1 MSLEIITNNVT
12 AGKAN
17 IEKILREGYI
27 NNFETVQRTKSGK
40 DLVIEVNASI
50 IDYKGRKAILSLNHD
65 ITQRKKA
72 EENALKLSKAVVQS
86 PVSIVITDNKSNIEF
101 VNPMFT
107 RVTGY
112 TAEEVIGKKL
122 SILKSGYHSNEFY
135 KNLWDTLLSGKDFIG
150 EMYNKKKNGEFFWEN
165 AFISPILNES
175 GDITHFIA
183 VKEDITEKKKHLE
196 EITAAKERAEEM
208 NRLKTTFLTNMSHE
222 LRTPLIGLLGL
233 SEAMLDEL
241 EGDLK
246 ESMDMINQSGQRL
259 LRTLSTILDYSKIES
274 EKIEIAVTE
283 VTIED
288 LLKNQV
294 KLYQAFARKKGV
306 SIIENFEL
314 SDAKILTDEK
324 LLYDI
329 INNLLNN
336 AVKFTSRGTVTLSA
350 FKDEKYLT
358 IKVADTGIGIAKDK
372 LEIVFEE
379 FRQASEGTSR
389 SFEGTGLGLAIAKKY
404 TLLLNGNINVVSK
417 VGKGSIFTVKLP
429 LNPGNVS
436 HDISN
441 NKPKLP
447 DHKLQKEGFKKVL
460 LVEDDSISRKTI
472 GKMLENDYYI
482 VSVNNA
488 KDAIKNAKNEIYDA
502 ILMDINLG
510 RGMDGIQATKVIRK
524 INGYESIPIIAMT
537 AYAMEKDK
545 EEFLRCGCSHYIAK
559 PFSIK
564 EILAYLERVLTN
576 QLKNR
581 KN

>member
-1 MSLEIITNNVT
+1 
-12 AGKAN
+12 
-17 IEKILREGYI
+17 
-27 NNFETVQRTKSGK
+27 
-40 DLVIEVNASI
+40 
-50 IDYKGRKAILSLNHD
+50 
-65 ITQRKKA
+65 
-72 EENALKLSKAVVQS
+72 
-86 PVSIVITDNKSNIEF
+86 
-101 VNPMFT
+101 
-107 RVTGY
+107 
-112 TAEEVIGKKL
+112 
-122 SILKSGYHSNEFY
+122 
-135 KNLWDTLLSGKDFIG
+135 
-150 EMYNKKKNGEFFWEN
+150 
-165 AFISPILNES
+165 
-175 GDITHFIA
+175 HFIT

-196 EITAAKERAEEM
+196 EITAAKEKAEEM

-246 ESMDMINQSGQRL
+246 ESMDLINQSGQRL

-283 VTIED
+283 VPIED
-288 LLKNQV
+288 LLKKQV

-306 SIIENFEL
+306 SIIEDFEL
-314 SDAKILTDEK
+314 NDAKISTDEK

-329 INNLLNN
+329 VNNLLNN

-417 VGKGSIFTVKLP
+417 VGKGSTFTVKLP
-429 LNPGNVS
+429 LNPGNIS

-441 NKPKLP
+441 IKSQLPVQKIPK
-447 DHKLQKEGFKKVL
+447 DGFKKIL
-460 LVEDDSISRKTI
+460 LVEDDAISRKTI
-472 GKMLENDYYI
+472 EKMLEKEFNVI
-482 VSVNNA
+482 SVGNA
-488 KDAIKNAKNEIYDA
+488 KDAIENARQGTFDA

-510 RGMDGIQATKVIRK
+510 RGMDGIQTTKVIRK
-524 INGYESIPIIAMT
+524 IKGYESVPIIAMT
-537 AYAMEKDK
+537 AYAMENDK
-545 EEFLRCGCSHYIAK
+545 EEFLRSGCSHYIAK

-564 EILAYLERVLTN
+564 EILEHLNQVLTN
-576 QLKNR
+576 QSKIQKN
-581 KN
+581 